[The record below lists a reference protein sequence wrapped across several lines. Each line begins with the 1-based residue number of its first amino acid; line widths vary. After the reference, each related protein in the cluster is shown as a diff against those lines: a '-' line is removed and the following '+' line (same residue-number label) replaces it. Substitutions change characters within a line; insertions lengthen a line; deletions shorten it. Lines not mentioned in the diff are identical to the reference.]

1 MTSAVPQ
8 NDRLIFG
15 ELLDLLRQHGFRIG
29 LDHYLR
35 LQTLLER
42 IEGCCAPD
50 ELRTLLCPIFATS
63 KSQQEQFYRIFDSY
77 FDMFESAPEFTE
89 VGETVET
96 EKAAPLL
103 QRPPRRKWPY
113 ILAPIAAVIAIAIII
128 VALLLFRTKQ
138 SEQTASDQRG
148 ATNISQTETSP
159 ASTQEQTGAKTT
171 DVPPGVATNERQ
183 ATSVPTPQPA
193 PQPAP
198 QPNFYER
205 NQNIILFA
213 IIIIPLLVLLVYEWH
228 AHARRNLLL
237 QKQQTRKPPFVW
249 PIQLPSSEQSVYDS
263 EQFYTAARSLR
274 RRQTDEFLRLD
285 VEATV
290 SATVE
295 AQGFPNLRYKSDS
308 RVPEY
313 LILIDRA
320 SYLDHQA
327 RLFDELVKELES
339 EGVFLTRYF
348 YDTDPRVCRNEQS
361 AQGVSLNEL
370 QSRFA
375 NHRLLVFGNGAKLIN
390 PVSGRLESWTAIF
403 NHWQDRALLTAEDTS
418 RWGLSEVALAQSF
431 IVLPASLN
439 GLLAVVDYF
448 ESTVP
453 ADVRSWKSGQGNDVD
468 PATLT
473 PQSMLAQL
481 RRSLGED
488 AFQWLAACA
497 VYTELHWDLTLHLG
511 ALSAMPAGLIT
522 EVNLLK
528 LIRLPWFR
536 TGTIPDEM
544 RWLLINQLPLERQQ
558 AVRAS
563 IVEMLENNAPPPETF
578 AGDQYRLN
586 LFAQR
591 WLESR
596 SRKRL
601 RELLELMK
609 RLPQSQVVRD
619 ATLIRYLESTKLTPL
634 DFILPDRL
642 RSLFYHRGIPA
653 FGLKTGARLVAVLLL
668 TGIMW
673 IGIKALSP
681 TQLDA
686 LDKSEK
692 VASVTPVDHESNEN
706 SSPEVAADSSENQ
719 NQESDTNQQ
728 TPPLAADDKKQKDT
742 QGKTEEPA
750 VTVVAPTLPATGAQS
765 NRTLPLPG
773 VSVKAGGLAPQG
785 GSIFSASSGNPSGAN
800 GTTIQDEPPPPL
812 TTQSPAG
819 ERGPQRPGPPV
830 TVGDLARR
838 VVGQLPKPEYPP
850 AAVAQRA
857 GGKVIVQLVV
867 DETGNVVSAR
877 AVKGDPLLQDAAIKA
892 ASRARFNPLIANG
905 QPTRMTGQIVYDFKV
920 PPEQNPME
928 PDRIPGRQP
937 GGGGRRPPE

>member
-15 ELLDLLRQHGFRIG
+15 ELLDNLRQHGFALG

-35 LQTLLER
+35 LQTLLEK
-42 IEGCCAPD
+42 IGSQCAPD

-63 KSQQEQFYRIFDSY
+63 RSQQDQFYRIFDSY
-77 FDMFESAPEFTE
+77 FDLFEKATE
-89 VGETVET
+89 PTETGETVEA

-113 ILAPIAAVIAIAIII
+113 IFAPVAAVIAISI
-128 VALLLFRTKQ
+128 VALLLFRTRQ
-138 SEQTASDQRG
+138 SEQSASNQRS
-148 ATNISQTETSP
+148 AANVSQTETSP
-159 ASTQEQTGAKTT
+159 ASTQEEQTGAKTT
-171 DVPPGVATNERQ
+171 DASQSVATTEHP
-183 ATSVPTPQPA
+183 ATPQPA
-193 PQPAP
+193 PQLTPP
-198 QPNFYER
+198 PPPNFYER
-205 NQNIILFA
+205 HQNIILFA
-213 IIIIPLLVLLVYEWH
+213 ITLLPLLVLLVYEWH
-228 AHARRNLLL
+228 AYARRNLLL
-237 QKQQTRKPPFVW
+237 QKQQTRRPPFVW
-249 PIQLPSSEQSVYDS
+249 PIQLPSTEESVYDS
-263 EQFYTAARSLR
+263 EQFYTAARTLR

-290 SATVE
+290 AATVE
-295 AQGFPNLRYKSDS
+295 ALGFPNLRYKSDS

-327 RLFDELVKELES
+327 RLFDELVKDLES

-348 YDTDPRVCRNEQS
+348 YDSDPRVCRNERN

-390 PVSGRLESWTAIF
+390 PVSGRLENWTTIF
-403 NHWQDRALLTAEDTS
+403 SHWQDRALLTIAETS
-418 RWGLSEVALAQSF
+418 RWGLTEVALAQTF
-431 IVLPASLN
+431 IVLPASLK

-448 ESTVP
+448 ESTVS
-453 ADVRSWKSGQGNDVD
+453 ADVRSWKNAQGADSD
-468 PATLT
+468 PTWTT
-473 PQSMLAQL
+473 PQSMLVQL

-497 VYTELHWDLTLHLG
+497 VYPELHWDLTLHLG
-511 ALSAMPAGLIT
+511 ALPAMPAGLIT
-522 EVNLLK
+522 EANLLK

-536 TGTIPDEM
+536 TGAIPEEM
-544 RWLLINQLPLERQQ
+544 RWLLINQLPLERER
-558 AVRAS
+558 AVRAKV
-563 IVEMLENNAPPPETF
+563 IEMLEKNAPPVETF
-578 AGDQYRLN
+578 AGDQYHLN

-596 SRKRL
+596 SRQRL

-619 ATLIRYLESTKLTPL
+619 ATLIRYLESARLTPL
-634 DFILPDRL
+634 DFVLPDRW
-642 RSLFYHRGIPA
+642 RSTFYHRGVPA
-653 FGLKTGARLVAVLLL
+653 FGLKTGARLVGLLLL

-681 TQLDA
+681 TRPETLDQ
-686 LDKSEK
+686 SQT
-692 VASVTPVDHESNEN
+692 VADTTSLHSQSNQD
-706 SSPEVAADSSENQ
+706 SSPEVVADSSENQ
-719 NQESDTNQQ
+719 NQGSDPTQQ
-728 TPPLAADDKKQKDT
+728 TLPLAANDRKQKDA

-750 VTVVAPTLPATGAQS
+750 VTVVAPTPPATGAQI
-765 NRTLPLPG
+765 NRTIIPLPG
-773 VSVKAGGLAPQG
+773 VSVRTSDVTPQG
-785 GSIFSASSGNPSGAN
+785 GSIFSASSGNPSGASRAA
-800 GTTIQDEPPPPL
+800 IQDEPPPPL
-812 TTQSPAG
+812 ATQSPQQSA
-819 ERGPQRPGPPV
+819 PQRPGPPV

-838 VVGQLPKPEYPP
+838 VDRQLPKPEYPP
-850 AAVAQRA
+850 AAAAQRV

-867 DETGNVVSAR
+867 DETGNVVSAKG
-877 AVKGDPLLQDAAIKA
+877 VKGDPLLMDAAIKA
-892 ASRARFNPLIANG
+892 ASRAHFNPLIING
-905 QPTRMTGQIVYDFKV
+905 QPTRMTGQIVYDFRV

-928 PDRIPGRQP
+928 TDGIPGRQP

>member
-35 LQTLLER
+35 LQTLLEK
-42 IEGCCAPD
+42 IDGLCAPG
-50 ELRTLLCPIFATS
+50 ELRTLLCPIFASS

-77 FDMFESAPEFTE
+77 FDIFESAPEITE
-89 VGETVET
+89 VGETVEI
-96 EKAAPLL
+96 EKAVPLL
-103 QRPPRRKWPY
+103 KAPSRRKWPY
-113 ILAPIAAVIAIAIII
+113 VLVPLAAAIVIII

-138 SEQTASDQRG
+138 SEQNAFDQRD
-148 ATNISQTETSP
+148 ATNVSQTETSP
-159 ASTQEQTGAKTT
+159 SSTQEQTGAKMTS
-171 DVPPGVATNERQ
+171 VPPSATTTEHQ
-183 ATSVPTPQPA
+183 APPAPTPQPA
-193 PQPAP
+193 PEPS
-198 QPNFYER
+198 FYEQH
-205 NQNIILFA
+205 QNLILFA
-213 IIIIPLLVLLVYEWH
+213 IILLPLFVLLVYEWH
-228 AHARRNLLL
+228 AYARRNLLL
-237 QKQQTRKPPFVW
+237 QKQQTKKPPFVW
-249 PIQLPSSEQSVYDS
+249 PLQLPSSEQSVYDS
-263 EQFYTAARSLR
+263 EQFYTAARLLR

-290 SATVE
+290 SATVD
-295 AQGFPNLRYKSDS
+295 ALGFPNLRYKSDS

-327 RLFDELVKELES
+327 RLFDELIKELES

-348 YDTDPRVCRNEQS
+348 YDTDPRVCRDERN

-403 NHWQDRALLTAEDTS
+403 NHWQDRALLTVEDTS
-418 RWGLSEVALAQSF
+418 RWGLTEAALAQSF
-431 IVLPASLN
+431 IVLPASLG

-453 ADVRSWKSGQGNDVD
+453 ADVRSWKNGQGNDSD
-468 PATLT
+468 STLTT

-488 AFQWLAACA
+488 TFQWLSACA

-511 ALSAMPAGLIT
+511 ALSGMPAGLIT
-522 EVNLLK
+522 EANLLK

-544 RWLLINQLPLERQQ
+544 RWLLINQLTLERQQ

-563 IVEMLENNAPPPETF
+563 IVEMLEKNAPPPETF
-578 AGDQYRLN
+578 ADDQYRLN

-609 RLPQSQVVRD
+609 RLPKAQTLRD
-619 ATLIRYLESTKLTPL
+619 ATLISYLESARVTPL

-642 RSLFYHRGIPA
+642 RSFFYHRGVPA
-653 FGLKTGARLVAVLLL
+653 FGLKTSVRFLITLLVVAISWITISALTNPIRNEKLSSEVNPNSGNNSNHIRIDNSSNTPSTTTAQTPKPDTAYMRFEIMALMNSWEWSLRRQDLNANIRLYADYLDSYYQ
-668 TGIMW
+668 
-673 IGIKALSP
+673 LS
-681 TQLDA
+681 
-686 LDKSEK
+686 SVSREK
-692 VASVTPVDHESNEN
+692 VRATRQALFNKYY
-706 SSPEVAADSSENQ
+706 SSTNIQLNNISIEFDPSE
-719 NQESDTNQQ
+719 
-728 TPPLAADDKKQKDT
+728 
-742 QGKTEEPA
+742 
-750 VTVVAPTLPATGAQS
+750 
-765 NRTLPLPG
+765 
-773 VSVKAGGLAPQG
+773 
-785 GSIFSASSGNPSGAN
+785 
-800 GTTIQDEPPPPL
+800 TT
-812 TTQSPAG
+812 A
-819 ERGPQRPGPPV
+819 
-830 TVGDLARR
+830 
-838 VVGQLPKPEYPP
+838 
-850 AAVAQRA
+850 
-857 GGKVIVQLVV
+857 
-867 DETGNVVSAR
+867 
-877 AVKGDPLLQDAAIKA
+877 
-892 ASRARFNPLIANG
+892 
-905 QPTRMTGQIVYDFKV
+905 IVYYDATYDFRAAAKYLRGKSRSKMIISRING
-920 PPEQNPME
+920 EWLIISESHISTYYESREME
-928 PDRIPGRQP
+928 SKGN
-937 GGGGRRPPE
+937 

>member
-15 ELLDLLRQHGFRIG
+15 ELLDNLRQHGFRIG

-35 LQTLLER
+35 LQTLLDK
-42 IEGCCAPD
+42 IEGRCAPD

-77 FDMFESAPEFTE
+77 FDMFESAPEITE

-113 ILAPIAAVIAIAIII
+113 VLVPIAAAIAIII
-128 VALLLFRTKQ
+128 FAALLLRTKQ
-138 SEQTASDQRG
+138 SEQNAADQRS
-148 ATNISQTETSP
+148 ATNVPQTAASP
-159 ASTQEQTGAKTT
+159 ASIREQTGAKTT
-171 DVPPGVATNERQ
+171 AVPPSVATNERQ
-183 ATSVPTPQPA
+183 ATPAPTPQSTPQPA
-193 PQPAP
+193 PE
-198 QPNFYER
+198 PNFYER

-213 IIIIPLLVLLVYEWH
+213 IILLPLLVLLVYEWH
-228 AHARRNLLL
+228 AHARRHLLL

-249 PIQLPSSEQSVYDS
+249 PLQLPSSEQGVYDS
-263 EQFYTAARSLR
+263 EQFYTAARSFR

-295 AQGFPNLRYKSDS
+295 ALGFPNLRYKSDS

-390 PVSGRLESWTAIF
+390 PVSGWLESWTAIF
-403 NHWQDRALLTAEDTS
+403 NHWQDRALLTVEDTS
-418 RWGLSEVALAQSF
+418 RWGLTEVALAQSF
-431 IVLPASLN
+431 IVLPASLS

-453 ADVRSWKSGQGNDVD
+453 ADVRSWKNGQGNDAD
-468 PATLT
+468 SAALT
-473 PQSMLAQL
+473 PQSIVAQL

-488 AFQWLAACA
+488 TFQWLSACA
-497 VYTELHWDLTLHLG
+497 VYPELHWDLTLHLG

-522 EVNLLK
+522 EANLLK

-536 TGTIPDEM
+536 TGTIPDEL
-544 RWLLINQLPLERQQ
+544 RWLLINQLPPLRQQ

-563 IVEMLENNAPPPETF
+563 IVEMLEKNAPPVETF

-596 SRKRL
+596 SRRRL

-609 RLPQSQVVRD
+609 RLPQAQVVRD
-619 ATLIRYLESTKLTPL
+619 TTLIRYLESTKWTPL

-642 RSLFYHRGIPA
+642 RALFYHRGVPA

-668 TGIMW
+668 TGGMW
-673 IGIKALSP
+673 IGIKALNP
-681 TQLDA
+681 TRPGT
-686 LDKSEK
+686 LDKSETA
-692 VASVTPVDHESNEN
+692 ASVTPISNESDEN
-706 SSPEVAADSSENQ
+706 SSPQVATDSSNNQ
-719 NQESDTNQQ
+719 NQESGTTQEAL
-728 TPPLAADDKKQKDT
+728 PLAADDKKQKDT

-750 VTVVAPTLPATGAQS
+750 VTVVAPTTS
-765 NRTLPLPG
+765 TTSSETNRTIPLPG
-773 VSVKAGGLAPQG
+773 VSVRTGDLTPQG
-785 GSIFSASSGNPSGAN
+785 GSIFSASSGNPSGTSS
-800 GTTIQDEPPPPL
+800 TTIQDEPPPPL

-819 ERGPQRPGPPV
+819 ERAPQRPGPPV

-838 VVGQLPKPEYPP
+838 VVKSLPKPEYP
-850 AAVAQRA
+850 AAAAAQRA

-892 ASRARFNPLIANG
+892 ASRAHFNPLIVNG
-905 QPTRMTGQIVYDFKV
+905 QPTRMTGQIVYDFKL

-928 PDRIPGRQP
+928 TDRIPGRQP